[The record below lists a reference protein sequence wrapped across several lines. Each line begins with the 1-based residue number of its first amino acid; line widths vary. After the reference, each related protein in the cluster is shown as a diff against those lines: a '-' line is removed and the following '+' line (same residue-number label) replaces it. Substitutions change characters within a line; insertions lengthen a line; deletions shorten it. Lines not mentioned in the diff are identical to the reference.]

1 MLIAPLIREP
11 GRVVST
17 GRALVPTQPNFND
30 LFFFDGVPVER
41 CGAAGVLVVPIIPL
55 GSSSIMDLM
64 YESWRNPD
72 TRQSSRGSYNAKRSM
87 ALHSRFLAPK
97 VS

>member
-30 LFFFDGVPVER
+30 LFI
-41 CGAAGVLVVPIIPL
+41 LNIPTL
-55 GSSSIMDLM
+55 LL
-64 YESWRNPD
+64 
-72 TRQSSRGSYNAKRSM
+72 SM
-87 ALHSRFLAPK
+87 
-97 VS
+97 